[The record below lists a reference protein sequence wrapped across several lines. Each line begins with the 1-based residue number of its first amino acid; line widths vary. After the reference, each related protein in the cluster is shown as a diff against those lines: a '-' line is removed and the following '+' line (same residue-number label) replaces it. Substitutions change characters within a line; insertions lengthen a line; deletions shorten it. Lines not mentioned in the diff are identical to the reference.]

1 MGSTQNPKGRKMKK
15 FIIAIAIAIAS
26 VMAVSF
32 YEKVPEKIQEP
43 EVIVETTQAD
53 LSEPWD
59 KYGESVMDL
68 MEELLPL
75 VTDGHLY
82 VVSQKMTV
90 NEDGSI
96 LHEVIACD
104 HTTGEEV
111 YDSVEY
117 HDGWELVNVNL
128 GLTMM
133 LEEYEEA

>member
-1 MGSTQNPKGRKMKK
+1 MKK
-15 FIIAIAIAIAS
+15 IIAAIAVAIITG
-26 VMAVSF
+26 VMVMGIYKKA
-32 YEKVPEKIQEP
+32 PEEIQEP
-43 EVIVETTQAD
+43 EVVETTQAD

-82 VVSQKMTV
+82 IVSQKMTV

-96 LHEVIACD
+96 LHEVVACD
-104 HTTGEEV
+104 HTTGEET
-111 YDSVEY
+111 YDSIKY
-117 HDGWELVNVNL
+117 HDGWELVKVHL

-133 LEEYEEA
+133 LEEYKEA